1 MSIAAT
7 RPGELSGRRA
17 STVLLGAW
25 LALGAAGVLVAA
37 SPSAVSAFL
46 GETLPLLSRHVRPE
60 KAVYAPIAYW
70 CLLTLAWVMHRWRP
84 AVPGAFFTASFRQD
98 LLWYLL
104 TMALRLLFLSTLVT
118 ALGAFY
124 RQHLGFLEV
133 RAVAAWH
140 PAAQFLA
147 GVLVADFARW
157 LSHLLRH
164 KVPLFWRFHA
174 LHHSQRDLNLFTDAR
189 VHPVDRIVSATITTL
204 VLLSLGNGT
213 PVVLA
218 WLVFET
224 VYPKFYHAN
233 LRANFGW
240 LRFLLVTPQSHRVH
254 HSVEPQHHDRNFG
267 FIFSVWDWLFGT
279 QYAGG
284 DDYPPTGIPDEAF
297 PLERSGTPG
306 DLLRT
311 TLRQLWY
318 PIAGDPGNR

>member
-1 MSIAAT
+1 MGMPAT
-7 RPGELSGRRA
+7 RPGELPDRPAG
-17 STVLLGAW
+17 TVLALAW
-25 LALGAAGVLVAA
+25 VALGAASALVAA

-46 GETLPLLSRHVRPE
+46 DAALPVLSRHVRPD
-60 KAVYAPIAYW
+60 KAVYSPIAYW
-70 CLLTLAWVMHRWRP
+70 CLLTAAWGAHRWRP
-84 AVPGAFFTASFRQD
+84 ATPAAFFTAAFRQD

-104 TMALRLLFLSTLVT
+104 TMASRLLFLSAFVA
-118 ALGAFY
+118 ALGAVY
-124 RQHLGFLEV
+124 RQNLGFLEV

-189 VHPVDRIVSATITTL
+189 VHPVDRMVSASITTL
-204 VLLSLGNGT
+204 VLLSLGNTT
-213 PVVLA
+213 PVVIA

-224 VYPKFYHAN
+224 VYPKLYHAN

-267 FIFSVWDWLFGT
+267 FIFSIWDWLFGT

-284 DDYPPTGIPDEAF
+284 DDYPSTGIPDEDF
-297 PLERSGTPG
+297 PLESSGTPG

-318 PIAGDPGNR
+318 PIAGGPGKR